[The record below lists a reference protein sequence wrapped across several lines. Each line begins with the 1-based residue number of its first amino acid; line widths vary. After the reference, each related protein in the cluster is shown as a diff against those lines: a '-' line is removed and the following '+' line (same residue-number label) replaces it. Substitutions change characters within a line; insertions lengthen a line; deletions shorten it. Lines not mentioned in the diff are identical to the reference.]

1 MLNITIRGQQGAFF
15 DANLV
20 TSATDKAT
28 KKALSKAGAFVRT
41 TAKSSLRYAN
51 KSAMPGQPPKVHR
64 GGSMGYQRTTT
75 NKKTGVS
82 KTRSVSPLKELLFFA
97 YVESSKSVVIGPMDF
112 PGAAKRAY
120 KVTTVLEMGGSVVQL
135 RGGDGRKRTV
145 TATYKGNPFMKP
157 ALAKESPKF
166 AGLFENSV
174 RK

>member
-1 MLNITIRGQQGAFF
+1 MLNVTIRGQQGAFF
-15 DANLV
+15 DAKIV
-20 TSATDKAT
+20 TNAADKAT

-41 TAKSSLRYAN
+41 TAKSSLRYAK

-97 YVESSKSVVIGPMDF
+97 YVESSKSVVIGPRDF
-112 PGAAKRAY
+112 KGAAKRSY
-120 KVTTVLEMGGSVVQL
+120 KVPTIMELGGTVVQL
-135 RGGDGRKRTV
+135 RGKKTV
-145 TATYKGNPFMKP
+145 TATYKGNPFMRP

-166 AGLFENSV
+166 AGLFANTV